1 VLNRA
6 RGARVFGFMSASRPV
21 LTLSTAWFLVSPCHA
36 PSAALSLQ
44 AFIRR
49 YPEGILPCFTFT
61 PRKIT
66 VLAAPSFRPHK
77 PGIHMETSVKASK
90 QEQWQELVSRVQE
103 LASATSDENA
113 RLVQKVKDLEV
124 EVTVWKQAL
133 STARGTQ
140 DRESES
146 TVTSAASQKGVA
158 LCVIDGTRSIFSP
171 NYITQGQEGG
181 RGAGREIIRGITDHL
196 VHRSIQDMN
205 PKLAIIVY
213 VRKAQ
218 LQHDLV
224 GSNNCTS
231 EQFDDFFVGLNETPY
246 INIVEVSSKRDADKK
261 IEEHLQLFAGLT
273 QTVRIFFSGGMGQ
286 NTCPSSLPSTSA
298 VPPASWLSCEATAAH
313 LSARLPASLPLC
325 YRGYL

>member
-1 VLNRA
+1 
-6 RGARVFGFMSASRPV
+6 
-21 LTLSTAWFLVSPCHA
+21 
-36 PSAALSLQ
+36 
-44 AFIRR
+44 
-49 YPEGILPCFTFT
+49 
-61 PRKIT
+61 
-66 VLAAPSFRPHK
+66 
-77 PGIHMETSVKASK
+77 
-90 QEQWQELVSRVQE
+90 
-103 LASATSDENA
+103 
-113 RLVQKVKDLEV
+113 
-124 EVTVWKQAL
+124 
-133 STARGTQ
+133 
-140 DRESES
+140 
-146 TVTSAASQKGVA
+146 VTSAASQKGVA

-273 QTVRIFFSGGMGQ
+273 QTVRIFFSGGNGSEYLSIIP
-286 NTCPSSLPSTSA
+286 TLDKCSATSKLVILRSYSGPSISTSA
-298 VPPASWLSCEATAAH
+298 RIPSLMLPGLFMKYIPAGQLIPATPHAPTSPSPFPLAEADETDVRTPSPKSFTSFTFFNNAQ
-313 LSARLPASLPLC
+313 RRQTVIDPNLPLYKQNPPPC
-325 YRGYL
+325 NEYYLMQSCSKEGRCRMQSSLLAGS